1 MYSQEQV
8 LDDECQK
15 TFQFVL
21 ACKNVSSSPLI
32 KCCSCCKLRQ
42 ASFGLKARS
51 QIGYKQSIF
60 ESCINRV
67 NAFMSL
73 LTDILSMVSRE
84 PRRLALARIQG
95 TEQNLAKK
103 YQYGFSLHGFFVRDH
118 TVDFLNS
125 QLNDR

>member
-1 MYSQEQV
+1 MNV
-8 LDDECQK
+8 ALN
-15 TFQFVL
+15 L

-32 KCCSCCKLRQ
+32 KCCYCCKLRQ

-103 YQYGFSLHGFFVRDH
+103 YHPDIYGDPEKFAEINAAFNIL
-118 TVDFLNS
+118 
-125 QLNDR
+125 